1 MRRVAKALTALGL
14 ALALTACSTAEKAGK
29 GGGGAVAPAA
39 KSPDARTSYKVG
51 RTYTING
58 RSYTPEESFDHVE
71 TGRAS
76 WYGPGFDGK
85 PTANGEIFD
94 SDAMTAAHRTLQL
107 PSIVRVT
114 NVGNGRSAIVRVND
128 RGPYHG
134 DRVLDVSEAAAEE
147 LGFRDIG
154 IAYVRIEVLEEAS
167 REVARLAQGGATIAE
182 VDNVRVKADAL
193 AKAEV
198 AANPAA
204 EVTRQA
210 RLVSVGRNVG
220 GEGTIADQAFVQVG
234 VFADIDNARRL
245 GQKLNGVGTVEILDL
260 PSGGRTL
267 HRVRIGPYP
276 DLLAA
281 EQALEQAVALG
292 VADAHLVMIR

>member
-1 MRRVAKALTALGL
+1 MRRLAKSVAALGL
-14 ALALTACSTAEKAGK
+14 ALALAACGTTEKPGAERAG
-29 GGGGAVAPAA
+29 PAA
-39 KSPDARTSYKVG
+39 TKSPDARTSYKVG

-58 RSYTPEESFDHVE
+58 RTYTPEESFDHVE
-71 TGRAS
+71 SGRAS

-94 SDAMTAAHRTLQL
+94 SGAMTAAHRTLQL

-114 NVGNGRSAIVRVND
+114 NVGNGRSAIIRVND

-134 DRVLDVSEAAAEE
+134 DRVLDVSEAAAVE

-182 VDNVRVKADAL
+182 VDQVRVKADAV
-193 AKAEV
+193 AKAVV

-204 EVTRQA
+204 EVTKQA
-210 RLVSVGRNVG
+210 RLASVGRSVG
-220 GEGTIADQAFVQVG
+220 GEGTVADQAFVQVG

-245 GQKLNGVGTVEILDL
+245 GQKLGDVGTVEILDL

-267 HRVRIGPYP
+267 HRVRLGPYP
-276 DLLAA
+276 DLPAA
-281 EQALEQAVALG
+281 EQALERAIALG